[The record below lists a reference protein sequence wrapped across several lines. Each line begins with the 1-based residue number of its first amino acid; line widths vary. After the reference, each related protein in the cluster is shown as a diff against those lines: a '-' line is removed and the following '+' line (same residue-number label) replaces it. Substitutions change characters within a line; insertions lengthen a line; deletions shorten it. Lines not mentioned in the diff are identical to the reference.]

1 MKNLINKILL
11 VALVTVLGGA
21 LAGCNPELQKKE
33 FSVAFK
39 DFGPGYV
46 SLNVTVPYPMTAPYV
61 IVPEEKAIEEG
72 LQMLDE
78 EMLKT
83 VVLMSETRAQFYRD
97 GVQQLLDYEIEENK
111 HYFVYLVGVLGE
123 GQTTK
128 LYTFEFDSGT
138 FTFDQLATTIAVLP
152 DGFKM
157 FLKMPK
163 SVNAAQYGQPG
174 SRAIRFN
181 HSDIM
186 TYNLLGSNSDEYKML
201 LNNGDRWVNKDT
213 VIVISDA
220 TNWGESGSDSNLDG
234 VVDSL
239 DKGVLWNP
247 AAPGEP
253 TIFLAGEFEWMQEP
267 WYGVKDSAEKAALIQ
282 QYQKDYNVKNPADD
296 NYVIKGFYY
305 PAGWN
310 PGYYLPCIDSTL
322 YWNVYGGAPTRGAGA
337 ITDFN
342 ITSPIDASWTGAFQR
357 KIFRTRMPDKL
368 DADIKVEIQ
377 DLRSVD
383 ATVRI
388 VPDKNIYRY
397 IFTVLDDASYRE
409 MLKLIDD
416 NEDYLQWAVTSYISF
431 MYFGSMEVVAGNG
444 ETSAPIAEMTLSEYL
459 LSVPSQTKFHVLVTG
474 MSGEIGSPQCFYHTT
489 FSTPAKTKTSGPEIE
504 VTAMPEKAT
513 PYAAAFN
520 VKCVS
525 TESNPLVTCYYGAN
539 YYKDWVL
546 DVNSGGTYEQY
557 GMTSKFTADELD
569 MINSE
574 EGYDMYIPSIDG
586 MTTRLVVVGFND
598 ENISNGVDTYEDV
611 LAHPAVDDCTTPY
624 AEAENIVLNPL
635 LHDWYDE
642 ASGMTQAPLLDGDW
656 TLTATVLN
664 GGKTEVQKSRV
675 RIKHA
680 LEEGVDYPAEL
691 PDSVYTL
698 YKEATKGKW
707 TDDEIYGFYEEF
719 KNLAGIYN
727 DKRLYGQNKL
737 LLEGWLDNDSQGRLS
752 LMTPWDMFIS
762 RTISTVNVEQMFTEF
777 GPKMHIKVNKDMNGR
792 DSLTVTANR
801 YYCSPVANWSV
812 PFYMAGYANQE
823 ANNTIFYYGTT
834 TEFQAPLEFGV
845 ELSEDLNTLTIKAID
860 RNGTLYYPNVIGVDN
875 LSGMYILE
883 KPIISDVV
891 LTRGWSETDTEVEE
905 TPALRSVSKSRTA
918 YKVAPEYK
926 PNLMKYSKRSV
937 FEKTEKRN
945 TVKVDY
951 KFVSYDQLMINLE
964 NFKNR

>member
-1 MKNLINKILL
+1 MKKILL
-11 VALVTVLGGA
+11 VALVAVFGVA
-21 LAGCNPELQKKE
+21 LAGCNPELKKKD

-39 DFGPGYV
+39 GFGPGHV
-46 SLNVTVPYPMTAPYV
+46 SLNATVPYPMTISYL
-61 IVPEEKAIEEG
+61 ILSEEKAQDEG
-72 LQMLDE
+72 FDMLGE
-78 EMLKT
+78 QMLKT
-83 VVLMSETRAQFYRD
+83 VVGMSGEKTQFYRD
-97 GVQQLLDYEIEENK
+97 GIQQLLDYEIEENT

-128 LYTFEFDSGT
+128 LYTFEFDSGV
-138 FTFDQLATTIAVLP
+138 FTFDQLATTVAVLP

-157 FLKMPK
+157 RLTMPK
-163 SVNAAQYGQPG
+163 SVSAAQYGNPG

-181 HSDIM
+181 HCDIM
-186 TYNLLGSNSDEYKML
+186 TYNMMGAKSDEYNML
-201 LNNGDRWVNKDT
+201 INNGDRWVNKDT
-213 VIVISDA
+213 VILISDA
-220 TNWGESGSDSNLDG
+220 TNWGESGADTNMDG
-234 VVDSL
+234 VTDTL

-247 AAPGEP
+247 VAPGEP
-253 TIFLAGEFEWMQEP
+253 TIFIAGEFEWMQEP
-267 WYGVKDSAEKAALIQ
+267 WYGVKDPAEKAAMIQ
-282 QYQKDYNVKNPADD
+282 QYQKDYNVKDPTDD

-305 PAGWN
+305 PAGWD

-322 YWNVYGGAPTRGAGA
+322 YWNVYGGPPTRGAGI
-337 ITDFN
+337 ITDLN
-342 ITSPIDASWTGAFQR
+342 ITSPIDGSWTGAFQR
-357 KIFRTRMPDKL
+357 KVFRTRVPDLL
-368 DADIKVEIQ
+368 DANIKVQIE

-383 ATVRI
+383 ATVNI
-388 VPDKNIYRY
+388 VPDENVYRY
-397 IFTVLDDASYRE
+397 IFTILDDASYKE

-416 NEDYLQWAVTSYISF
+416 NEDYMQWAVTSYVAF
-431 MYFGSMEVVAGNG
+431 MYFGSMEVVAGTG
-444 ETSAPIAEMTLSEYL
+444 EKSAPIASIALSEYL
-459 LSVPSQTKFHVLVTG
+459 NNVPSQTKFHVLVTG

-489 FSTPAKTKTSGPEIE
+489 FSTPAKTKTYGPEIE
-504 VTAMPEKAT
+504 VTALQDKAT

-525 TESNPLVTCYYGAN
+525 TESNPLVKCYYGAN

-557 GMTSKFTADELD
+557 GMTSQFTADELD

-635 LHDWYDE
+635 LHPT
-642 ASGMTQAPLLDGDW
+642 ASNNNKPLLDGDW

-664 GGKTEVQKSRV
+664 KGKSEVQKSRV

-680 LEEGVDYPAEL
+680 LEEGVDYPASL

-707 TDDEIYGFYEEF
+707 TDEEIYGFYEEF
-719 KNLAGIYN
+719 KNLAGVYN
-727 DKRLYGQNKL
+727 EKRLYGQNKL
-737 LLEGWLDNDSQGRLS
+737 LLEGWLDNDSEGRLS

-860 RNGTLYYPNVIGVDN
+860 RDGTLYYPNVIGIDN
-875 LSGMYILE
+875 MSGMYILE

-891 LTRGWSETDTEVEE
+891 LTRGWTGTDTEVEE
-905 TPALRSVSKSRTA
+905 TPAVRSVLKSRAA
-918 YKVAPEYK
+918 YKVSPEYK
-926 PNLMKYSKRSV
+926 PELIKFSARSR
-937 FEKTEKRN
+937 FEKPEQRKSVN
-945 TVKVDY
+945 VDY
-951 KFVSYDQLMINLE
+951 KFVTYDQLMINLE